1 MAHIHNLSKAA
12 KMKCSKMKLIKLSI
26 SIVNLLWNVKVQQ
39 KGEKSNMKKKHALIA
54 CTLMREEKMDQPIAI
69 LEIRGGLIIER

>member
-1 MAHIHNLSKAA
+1 MACESATKR
-12 KMKCSKMKLIKLSI
+12 
-26 SIVNLLWNVKVQQ
+26 
-39 KGEKSNMKKKHALIA
+39 GEIKHALIA